1 MPQGLSGVTTT
12 TNKHFLLDAGVAYA
26 NIDLVALADGTA
38 SDPFGDAIAASGV
51 INLGAFRGGA
61 TFSPGRTLRTMPV
74 DGAIGNLKGFV
85 RRQNSVPTVTVNLV
99 EITVQNLQNALAGA
113 VSSTAGLFTKLVG
126 GEITDAAYFTNIA
139 LATTFTGA
147 ANEPLVLVIKNALV
161 VETPDIA
168 LTDEDET
175 VIAVTFAGHID
186 PATPNTEVWEIYHPG
201 VDAT

>member
-1 MPQGLSGVTTT
+1 MPQGLSGVTTN

-26 NIDLVALADGTA
+26 NIDLTALEGSS
-38 SDPFGDAIAASGV
+38 SDPWGDAIAASSA
-51 INLGAFRGGA
+51 ISLGAFRGGA

-113 VSSTAGLFTKLVG
+113 VSSTVNAFEKIVG
-126 GEITDAAYFTNIA
+126 GPILDSNYFSNIA

-147 ANEPLVLVIKNALV
+147 ANDPLVLVIKNALV
-161 VETPDIA
+161 VEPPDIA

-186 PATPNTEVWEIYHPG
+186 PANPNTEVWSIYHPG
-201 VDAT
+201 VDP

>member
-1 MPQGLSGVTTT
+1 MPQGLSGVTTA
-12 TNKHFLLDAGVAYA
+12 TNQHFLLDAGVAYA
-26 NIDLVALADGTA
+26 NIDLSALEASGA

-51 INLGAFRGGA
+51 VPLGAFRGGA

-113 VSSTAGLFTKLVG
+113 VSAAAGAFTKISG
-126 GEITDAAYFTNIA
+126 AEMTDAAYFDNIA
-139 LATTFTGA
+139 LATTFTGNPNA
-147 ANEPLVLVIKNALV
+147 PLILVIQNALV
-161 VETPDIA
+161 VEPPDIS

-186 PATPNTEVWEIYHPG
+186 PATPNTEVWSIYHPG
-201 VDAT
+201 VATS

>member
-1 MPQGLSGVTTT
+1 MPQGLSGVTTN

-26 NIDLVALADGTA
+26 NIDLTALEGST
-38 SDPFGDAIAASGV
+38 SDPWGDAIAASGV
-51 INLGAFRGGA
+51 VSLGAFRGGA

-74 DGAIGNLKGFV
+74 DGTIGNLKGFV
-85 RRQNSVPTVTVNLV
+85 RRQNSVPTITVNLV
-99 EITVQNLQNALAGA
+99 EITVQNLQNALAG
-113 VSSTAGLFTKLVG
+113 STSTTVNDFTKIIG
-126 GEITDAAYFTNIA
+126 GPILDANYFSNIA

-161 VETPDIA
+161 VEPPDIQ

-186 PATPNTEVWEIYHPG
+186 PANPNTEVWTIYHPG
-201 VDAT
+201 VDP

>member
-1 MPQGLSGVTTT
+1 MPQGLSGVSTT

-26 NIDLVALADGTA
+26 NIDLTALEGVS
-38 SDPFGDAIAASGV
+38 SDPWGDAIAASGA
-51 INLGAFRGGA
+51 ISLGAFRGGA

-99 EITVQNLQNALAGA
+99 EITVQNLQNALAG
-113 VSSTAGLFTKLVG
+113 STATTVNDFTKIVG
-126 GEITDAAYFTNIA
+126 GPILDANYFSNIA

-147 ANEPLVLVIKNALV
+147 ATEPLVLVIKNALV
-161 VETPDIA
+161 VEPPDIA

-186 PATPNTEVWEIYHPG
+186 PANANTEVWTIYHPG
-201 VDAT
+201 VDP

>member
-1 MPQGLSGVTTT
+1 MPQGLSGVSTT

-26 NIDLVALADGTA
+26 NIDLTALEGVS
-38 SDPFGDAIAASGV
+38 SDPWGDAIAASGA
-51 INLGAFRGGA
+51 ISLGAFRGGA

-99 EITVQNLQNALAGA
+99 EITVQNLQNALAG
-113 VSSTAGLFTKLVG
+113 STATTVNDFTKIVG
-126 GEITDAAYFTNIA
+126 GPILDANYFSNIA

-147 ANEPLVLVIKNALV
+147 ATEPLVLVIKNALV
-161 VETPDIA
+161 VEPPDIA

-186 PATPNTEVWEIYHPG
+186 PANPNTEVWTIYHPG
-201 VDAT
+201 VDP